1 MLNRVAFLFVK
12 DVLDLWYIGYFLI
25 LVAERFWKRQEDEA
39 NQRRR
44 SETIADSLVNSETIE
59 TEELNERAE
68 KVDKPEDT
76 ANIVNECEEILR
88 TKRKDII
95 TVVYHHRKVFSRFR
109 GKEKFMTLMSKFKI
123 HKNTIVFKINVF

>member
-1 MLNRVAFLFVK
+1 MN
-12 DVLDLWYIGYFLI
+12 
-25 LVAERFWKRQEDEA
+25 
-39 NQRRR
+39 N
-44 SETIADSLVNSETIE
+44 ETIE

-68 KVDKPEDT
+68 KVDKPEDA
-76 ANIVNECEEILR
+76 ANIIKECEEILR

-95 TVVYHHRKVFSRFR
+95 TIVYHQRNVFSRFR

>member
-1 MLNRVAFLFVK
+1 MVYLN
-12 DVLDLWYIGYFLI
+12 
-25 LVAERFWKRQEDEA
+25 LV

-44 SETIADSLVNSETIE
+44 SETIADSLGNNETIE

-68 KVDKPEDT
+68 KVYKPEDA
-76 ANIVNECEEILR
+76 ANIVKDCEILR

-95 TVVYHHRKVFSRFR
+95 TVVYHQKKVFSRFR

>member
-1 MLNRVAFLFVK
+1 MVYLNL
-12 DVLDLWYIGYFLI
+12 
-25 LVAERFWKRQEDEA
+25 A

-44 SETIADSLVNSETIE
+44 SETIADSLVNNETIE

-68 KVDKPEDT
+68 KVNKPEDA
-76 ANIVNECEEILR
+76 ANIVKDCEILR

-95 TVVYHHRKVFSRFR
+95 TVVYHQRKVFSQFR
-109 GKEKFMTLMSKFKI
+109 GKEKFMTLMSKFKT